1 MPVKEGEWADFLLG
15 VTQSEKLVMGRG
27 GESDV
32 ARRESELVICYV
44 LIFFFIALTS
54 LLATIS
60 FLTYLL
66 NDKMEIKPVEY

>member
-44 LIFFFIALTS
+44 LIFF
-54 LLATIS
+54 LLH
-60 FLTYLL
+60 LLPYLQQYL
-66 NDKMEIKPVEY
+66 F

>member
-44 LIFFFIALTS
+44 LIFFFYCTYFPTCNNIFFN
-54 LLATIS
+54 LL
-60 FLTYLL
+60 
-66 NDKMEIKPVEY
+66 IK